1 MQVDGLEGKVALVT
15 GAGQGIGEAVAKALA
30 EQGVHVAVADINLD
44 KAESVVSSIR
54 NFNGDAHA
62 FKLDVR
68 DYSAVK
74 ATVDQLY
81 TQNKRIDILINNAG
95 ILYSTPIAEL
105 TPGEWQTVMD
115 VNLNGA
121 FYCSLAVFPIMKQQ
135 KDGRI
140 VNVASSAGRSTSDLG
155 GAHYTAS
162 KAGVLGIT
170 RHFAKEGGPGIR
182 VNAVCPGLI
191 KTPMS
196 ARYSTPSQ
204 LENIRKHLPLKRLGE
219 PKEVAELVA
228 FLVSNNSSYITGE
241 CIEIDGGELMI

>member
-1 MQVDGLEGKVALVT
+1 MQLDGLKGKVALVT
-15 GAGQGIGEAVAKALA
+15 GAGQGIGEAVAKVLA
-30 EQGVHVAVADINLD
+30 EQGVHVAIADVNLD
-44 KAESVVSSIR
+44 KAESVASAIR
-54 NFNGDAHA
+54 AFNDDAQA

-68 DYSAVK
+68 NYLAVK
-74 ATVDQLY
+74 AAVDQLY
-81 TQNKRIDILINNAG
+81 TQSKRIDILVNNAG
-95 ILYSTPIAEL
+95 ILYSTPIEKL
-105 TPGEWQTVMD
+105 TPEEWQAVID
-115 VNLNGA
+115 VNLNGV

-135 KDGRI
+135 KNGRI

-170 RHFAKEGGPGIR
+170 RHFAKEGGPEIR

-196 ARYSTPSQ
+196 ARYSTPNQ

-219 PKEVAELVA
+219 PKDVAELVA
-228 FLVSNNSSYITGE
+228 FLVSDNASYITGE

>member
-1 MQVDGLEGKVALVT
+1 MQLDGLKGKVALVT
-15 GAGQGIGEAVAKALA
+15 GAGQGIGEAVAKVLA
-30 EQGVHVAVADINLD
+30 EQGVRVAIADVNLD
-44 KAESVVSSIR
+44 RAESVVSAIR
-54 NFNGDAHA
+54 TFKGDVHA

-68 DYSAVK
+68 NYLAVK
-74 ATVDQLY
+74 AVVDQLY
-81 TQNKRIDILINNAG
+81 AQNKRIDILVNNAG
-95 ILYSTPIAEL
+95 ILYSSPIEEL
-105 TPGEWQTVMD
+105 TPEEWQTVMD
-115 VNLNGA
+115 VNLNGV
-121 FYCSLAVFPIMKQQ
+121 FYCSLAVFSIMKQQ
-135 KDGRI
+135 KNGRI

-170 RHFAKEGGPGIR
+170 RHFAKEGGPEIR

-196 ARYSTPSQ
+196 ARYSTPNQ

-219 PKEVAELVA
+219 PKDVAELVA
-228 FLVSNNSSYITGE
+228 FLVSDNASYITGE

>member
-1 MQVDGLEGKVALVT
+1 MQLDGLKGKVALVT
-15 GAGQGIGEAVAKALA
+15 GAGQGIGEAVAKVLA
-30 EQGVHVAVADINLD
+30 EQGVHVAIADINLD
-44 KAESVVSSIR
+44 KAESVVSAIR
-54 NFNGDAHA
+54 TFNGDAQA

-68 DYSAVK
+68 NYLAVK

-81 TQNKRIDILINNAG
+81 AQNKRIDILVNNAG
-95 ILYSTPIAEL
+95 ILYSTPIEEL
-105 TPGEWQTVMD
+105 TPEEWQTVMG
-115 VNLNGA
+115 VNLNGV

-135 KDGRI
+135 KNGRI

-170 RHFAKEGGPGIR
+170 RHFAKEGGPEIR

-196 ARYSTPSQ
+196 ARYSTPNQ

-219 PKEVAELVA
+219 PKDVAELIA
-228 FLVSNNSSYITGE
+228 FLASDNASYITGE